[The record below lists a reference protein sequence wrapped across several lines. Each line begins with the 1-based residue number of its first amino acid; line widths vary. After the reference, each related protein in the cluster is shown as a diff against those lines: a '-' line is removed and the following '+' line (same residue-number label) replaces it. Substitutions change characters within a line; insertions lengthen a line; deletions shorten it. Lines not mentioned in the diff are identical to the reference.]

1 MFDFLLFFVGQ
12 FEQKRGYVVSRVQ
25 CYMKQYGVT
34 EQEACEEFNNEI
46 MNAWKDM
53 NEECLKCTQVLMPL
67 LTCVVN
73 FARVIDLLYKNQDE
87 YTHVGKLMKDLIA
100 WMLIDPVPM

>member
-1 MFDFLLFFVGQ
+1 
-12 FEQKRGYVVSRVQ
+12 
-25 CYMKQYGVT
+25 MKQYGVT
-34 EQEACEEFNNEI
+34 KQEACEEFNNEI

-73 FARVIDLLYKNQDE
+73 FACAIDRLYKNQDE

-100 WMLIDPVPM
+100 WMLIDLVPM